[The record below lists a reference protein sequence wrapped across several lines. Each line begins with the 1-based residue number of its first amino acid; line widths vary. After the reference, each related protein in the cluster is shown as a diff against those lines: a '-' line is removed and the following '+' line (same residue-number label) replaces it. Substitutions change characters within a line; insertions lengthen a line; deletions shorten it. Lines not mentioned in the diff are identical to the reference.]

1 MAASFH
7 SYTNLED
14 QIADAIRA
22 ALDKGTAR
30 IQRLETP
37 AGQVWLKRM
46 EHLSLRWRLQKGDPA
61 KRFNLDRTGLHLL
74 HDAGLPVAPILAEG
88 SDFFVTPDV
97 GPTLR
102 ALLTDPDVGAGERRR
117 AFAAAGRALGL
128 LHRKGFSHGRPALRD
143 LCWNGRE
150 VTLIDLEQFSLRH
163 RAPRHM
169 ALDVAIFVHSV
180 LVDGGA
186 AEDLDAAV
194 SAYRKVAG
202 PEMLARAARLGRAFG
217 WAAPLTDRIAA
228 RKPKAREIAA
238 VAPALRYLAAIG

>member
-7 SYTNLED
+7 SSTNLED

-22 ALDKGTAR
+22 ALDEGTAR

-37 AGQVWLKRM
+37 AGQVWLTRM
-46 EHLSLRWRLQKGDPA
+46 AHLSLRRRWQ
-61 KRFNLDRTGLHLL
+61 TG
-74 HDAGLPVAPILAEG
+74 AP
-88 SDFFVTPDV
+88 P
-97 GPTLR
+97 LR
-102 ALLTDPDVGAGERRR
+102 ALLPAPGVGAGERRR
-117 AFAAAGRALGL
+117 AVAAAGRALGL

-150 VTLIDLEQFSLRH
+150 VTLIDLERFSLRH

-169 ALDVAIFVHSV
+169 ALDLAIFVHSV
-180 LVDGGA
+180 LVDGGT

-202 PEMLARAARLGRAFG
+202 PELLARAARLGRAFG